1 MRKYLNHFKTIILAA
16 FYSFPALSMAQ
27 SVSTGSTGT
36 SGVVSG
42 ITSGLCQLIGP
53 FLGHSQIIAILFMLG
68 LAVILV
74 LWMLN
79 ENKEGVIVWVLRS
92 GIVIGILINIAT
104 LPTLF
109 GFSSPCSGFIS

>member
-1 MRKYLNHFKTIILAA
+1 MRKLFNRFKAA
-16 FYSFPALSMAQ
+16 LSLVLYGMPALSFAQ
-27 SVSTGSTGT
+27 ATGSSSSTVT
-36 SGVVSG
+36 S
-42 ITSGLCQLIGP
+42 ITSGLCSLIGP
-53 FLGHSQIIAILFMLG
+53 FLGHSQVIAILFILG

-92 GIVIGILINIAT
+92 GIVIGILVNIAT

-109 GFSSPCSGFIS
+109 GFASPCAGYIS